1 MNRFCVW
8 WHECWASIRR
18 VFIHRD
24 TGTCMSRL
32 VAPQERPVERS
43 EATLSRRTVLP
54 RHTPW
59 IALGIYSAL
68 SFALFGMRGNY
79 STNVLGM
86 GPDPWAFVWYL
97 WWWPYAI
104 GHLMNPLYSQL
115 VWFPTG
121 YSMTW
126 TTSIPTLALFGLPV
140 TLFSNAVVAYNV
152 LALLA
157 PAISAWT
164 AFLLCRRIT
173 RDHSASFVGGL
184 LFGFSSY
191 EVGQMLGHLNLTFI
205 FLIPAIVY
213 LVIERLDGTV
223 SRRRFIGGLVLC
235 LVLQFGIS
243 TEIFATLTV
252 LGAGVWLI
260 FLGFADADHR
270 RRLTVTGFEIA
281 SAYAMLFILLSPYLI
296 SMARTRHDMPQF
308 WNPPELYST
317 DVLNFFFPT
326 PVTWSGSALFADIAG
341 HFPGNEAE
349 QGAYLGLPLLL
360 IIALYAQ
367 TAQRWGRALIVTTA
381 VLAIASLGPRI
392 WINGHETIIPGPW
405 RLFSWLP
412 LMRAAL
418 PSRFTMYVSFA
429 AALVTAHWLTGAT
442 TRCGRLARL
451 VLGCASYLALLPNVS
466 LVAWRPLP
474 LLPFFSPVNVEAVL
488 GRNANVLVLPY
499 MDGPGMLW
507 QWESGMR
514 FTQSGGG
521 TSLVPLSF
529 SLWPVVQT
537 LSNGQPNQ
545 SFATDFL
552 AFCNAKKVAFVLVGP
567 GTTPALVMALE
578 NLRWPQEQQGGV
590 LVLRVPQPR

>member
-1 MNRFCVW
+1 MLDFDG
-8 WHECWASIRR
+8 RR
-18 VFIHRD
+18 VFIHRN

-32 VAPQERPVERS
+32 VATQERPVERS
-43 EATLSRRTVLP
+43 EATLSRRYLWP
-54 RHTPW
+54 RPTPW

-68 SFALFGMRGNY
+68 SFALFGMWGNY
-79 STNVLGM
+79 SRNILGM
-86 GPDPWAFVWYL
+86 GPDPWALVWYL

-126 TTSIPTLALFGLPV
+126 TTSIPTLALFGLPI

-205 FLIPAIVY
+205 FLIPTIVY

-243 TEIFATLTV
+243 TEIFATFTV
-252 LGAGVWLI
+252 LGAVVWLI

-270 RRLTVTGFEIA
+270 RRLTVTAFEIA
-281 SAYAMLFILLSPYLI
+281 SAYATLLVLLSPYLI
-296 SMARTRHDMPQF
+296 SMARTRHDMPPF
-308 WNPPELYST
+308 WNPSWLYSS

-326 PVTWSGSALFADIAG
+326 PVTRLGRALFADIAG
-341 HFPGNEAE
+341 HFPGNESE

-392 WINGHETIIPGPW
+392 WINGHMTTIPGPW
-405 RLFSWLP
+405 RALSWLP
-412 LMRAAL
+412 LMRGAL
-418 PSRFTMYVSFA
+418 PSRFTMYVSLA

-442 TRCGRLARL
+442 TRCGRLARF
-451 VLGCASYLALLPNVS
+451 VLGCASYLALLPNAS
-466 LVAWRPLP
+466 MVAWRPLP
-474 LLPFFSPVNVEAVL
+474 LLPFFSLANVEAVL

-499 MDGPGMLW
+499 TDGPGMLW

-514 FTQSGGG
+514 FTQSGGD

-529 SLWPVVQT
+529 SRWPVVQT

-545 SFATDFL
+545 SFATDFS
-552 AFCNAKKVAFVLVGP
+552 AFCTAKKVAFVLVGP

-578 NLRWPQEQQGGV
+578 NLHWPHEQQGGI